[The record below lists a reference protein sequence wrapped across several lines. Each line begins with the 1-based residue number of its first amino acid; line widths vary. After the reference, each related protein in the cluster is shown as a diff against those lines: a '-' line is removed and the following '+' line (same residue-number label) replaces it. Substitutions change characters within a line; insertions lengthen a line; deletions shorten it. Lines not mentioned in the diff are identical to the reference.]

1 MNTSFFNLYNFLPRF
16 YKLALT
22 NIISSIVVPLSGLI
36 DLAFLG
42 HLPDIRYLAGV
53 SLATIIFSYLY
64 KVFNFLRSSS
74 NGMTAQ
80 AVGADD
86 SEGILLVLLRNG
98 LIALGVGLLI
108 LILQYPIQ
116 LLGFTFLVGATEVK
130 NAGLDYFQ
138 ARIWGAP
145 AILLNFVLVGW
156 FFGREMNGFVVLLS
170 VIESLTNVVLDYFF
184 IIRWDWGST
193 GAGLTTTMSQ
203 YLALFVGLIVA
214 CFHIDWSLISTVS
227 QKILDLPA
235 IKTIFKLNNN
245 MLMKNLAV
253 ISTFSIFTEL
263 GSAMGTDTLARN
275 SVLLQAAIFNMFI
288 VQGIGYATQS
298 LTGNFKGQGDSE
310 QLKPLLKIG
319 FISSIFLSVP
329 VAILY
334 IVFPEPIF
342 GLLTNHTEIIESIF
356 NYLFWLLPFQGFCA
370 INIILEGYFVGL
382 MEGGILR
389 NSALVSFVIG
399 FLPVAIAAG
408 YFHNNHLLWLA
419 FVLSQVVSVIVFA
432 VRLIEEWVNNY
443 SSPTSVQ
450 N

>member
-1 MNTSFFNLYNFLPRF
+1 MNTSLSNPYNFLPRF

-22 NIISSIVVPLSGLI
+22 NILSSIVVPLSGLI

-64 KVFNFLRSSS
+64 KVLNFLRSSS

-80 AVGADD
+80 AVGANN

-116 LLGFTFLVGATEVK
+116 LLGFNFLVGATEVK

-145 AILLNFVLVGW
+145 AVLLNFVLVGW

-170 VIESLTNVVLDYFF
+170 VIEGLTNIVLDYFF
-184 IIRWDWGST
+184 IIRWGWGST
-193 GAGLTTTMSQ
+193 GAGLTTAMSQ
-203 YLALFVGLIVA
+203 YLALFVGLIIA
-214 CFHIDWSLISTVS
+214 SFHIDWSFISTVS

-235 IKTIFKLNNN
+235 IKAIFKLNGN
-245 MLMKNLAV
+245 MLIKNLAV
-253 ISTFSIFTEL
+253 ISTFSLFTEL
-263 GSAMGTDTLARN
+263 GSAMGTDILARN

-288 VQGIGYATQS
+288 IQGVGYATQS
-298 LTGNFKGQGDSE
+298 LTGNFKGQGASE
-310 QLKPLLKIG
+310 QLKPLLTTG

-342 GLLTNHTEIIESIF
+342 GLLTNHNEITESMV

-370 INIILEGYFVGL
+370 VNIILEGYFIGL
-382 MEGGILR
+382 TEGGILR
-389 NSALVSFVIG
+389 NSAIVSLIIA
-399 FLPVAIAAG
+399 FLPIAIAAG

-419 FVLSQVVSVIVFA
+419 LVLSQIASVIVFG
-432 VRLIEEWVNNY
+432 VRLIEEWLNNY
-443 SSPTSVQ
+443 SSSTSVQ